1 VSNDIHR
8 DLGAHDARLDA
19 LEASM
24 IELQA
29 DVKYIRGVLAELRGG
44 TRVAWT
50 MAIALGSLVT
60 LVGQWVVKKFGG

>member
-1 VSNDIHR
+1 MSNDIHR

-50 MAIALGSLVT
+50 VAIALGSVLT
-60 LVGQWVVKKFGG
+60 LTGQWLAKKFT

>member
-1 VSNDIHR
+1 MSNDIHR

-29 DVKYIRGVLAELRGG
+29 DVKYIRGVLAELKGG
-44 TRVAWT
+44 TRVAWAV
-50 MAIALGSLVT
+50 AIAIGSIIT
-60 LVGQWVVKKFGG
+60 MVGQWIAKKFA